1 MKEIFQKILKYFR
14 NKRPYVIADPKDN
27 SITFSSSLLRM
38 LKKQGGKPK
47 ILVFTV
53 NGRYAFTIDPK
64 VDEEKT
70 QMADLQYDTKTNTY
84 GFELLMPQVHQML
97 EYYQPERTYKYS
109 DEPARLYVRRK
120 KLKTKDNGKL
130 IYYEFYV

>member
-1 MKEIFQKILKYFR
+1 MKIFKKIQRWLEERK
-14 NKRPYVIADPKDN
+14 PYVIADPKDN
-27 SITFSSSLLRM
+27 SITFSSSLLKL

-53 NGRYAFTIDPK
+53 NGRFAFTIDPK

-70 QMADLQYDTKTNTY
+70 HLADLQYDTRTNTY
-84 GFELLMPQVHQML
+84 GFELLLPQVHQML
-97 EYYQPERTYKYS
+97 EYYEPQRTYQYS
-109 DEPARLYVRRK
+109 DEPAKLFVRK
-120 KLKTKDNGKL
+120 KKLVTKENGEL